1 MDCSFIKEID
11 EFVFEVNYTYEKGM
25 RGDGWLQPDDPD
37 YLEYDQILLVS
48 HTAEDG
54 TETHFKS
61 EIDCQEILSEAILE
75 SISDAMQE
83 DIDNYS

>member
-1 MDCSFIKEID
+1 MNCSFITEID
-11 EFVFEVNYTYEKGM
+11 EFVFEVNYTYEQGMKG
-25 RGDGWLQPDDPD
+25 DWEQPDDPD

-48 HTAEDG
+48 HTADDG
-54 TETHFKS
+54 KETHFKS